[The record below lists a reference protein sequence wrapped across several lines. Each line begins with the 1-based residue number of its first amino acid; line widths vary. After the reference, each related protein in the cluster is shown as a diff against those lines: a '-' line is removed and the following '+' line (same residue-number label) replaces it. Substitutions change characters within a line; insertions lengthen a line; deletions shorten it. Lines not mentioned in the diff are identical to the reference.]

1 MHQMLRVGTNLVRFM
16 QPTTMLLG
24 MYGFLAIYT
33 CDFNNRCFTRS
44 HASKIAKSTGCKSS
58 YSLMNLPNH
67 NPLEQTVPDAM
78 HTVKDVIENL
88 FGLIMGRRDSFK
100 VHEAERKLGRLNL
113 IDTPL
118 PYRLSKDQLHL
129 ADKRLLSARFPA
141 HLDYKPKQMFTKKLH
156 MKSHDWKQV
165 CIIIFSLH
173 KNYTFKY

>member
-1 MHQMLRVGTNLVRFM
+1 
-16 QPTTMLLG
+16 
-24 MYGFLAIYT
+24 
-33 CDFNNRCFTRS
+33 
-44 HASKIAKSTGCKSS
+44 
-58 YSLMNLPNH
+58 MNLPNH

-78 HTVKDVIENL
+78 HTVKDVVENL
-88 FGLIMGRRDSFK
+88 FGLIMGRRDSSK

-118 PYRLSKDQLHL
+118 PYRLSKEQLHL

-165 CIIIFSLH
+165 CNNFRPIH
-173 KNYTFKY
+173 N